1 MSSAPRTLVL
11 NVVGLTPT
19 LLAGMPRLKRWADG
33 QAQHALRPD
42 LPAVTCTA
50 QASMLTGRRPGTD
63 ATLGEGHGAVANGW
77 YFRDLAEV
85 WLWRQSVELITG
97 APDRGCPRGDASGAH
112 AGAGQA
118 GPAPIPTIFD
128 RWRAAHPDSPSAQ
141 LFWWWNLPSRA
152 DLSLTP
158 RPTYWADG
166 RKGPDV
172 HAFPGELRTRLTK
185 DFGPF
190 PLFQFWGPGAGI
202 ASSKWILDTALDVL
216 HHDRSG
222 LTLVYVPHL
231 DYDLQRFGP
240 HGPEAEAAALELD
253 AALTPILDYAEAE
266 GLRTIVL
273 SEYGIDAVDRC
284 CEPNRLLR
292 ERGWLQIHAAENGS
306 LLDPGNSDAFAVCD
320 HQLAHVYV
328 KDPARIEEV
337 AAALRELDGV
347 DEVWT
352 GEAIAKAGL
361 AHARSGEIVLLAEA
375 GSWFGY
381 RYWNDEPEP
390 DFART
395 VDIHR
400 KPGYDPCELAFD
412 PALSAPMARAAFK
425 LLKKKLGFRT
435 VMNLIGMDT
444 SVVRGSHGR
453 PPSSPEH
460 GPVWIGPA
468 ELACVDDGMVQAH
481 RALEAIV

>member
-1 MSSAPRTLVL
+1 MNSAPRTLVL
-11 NVVGLTPT
+11 NVVGLTPA
-19 LLAGMPRLKRWADG
+19 LLAQMPRLKRWADG
-33 QAQHALRPD
+33 QVQHSLRPD

-50 QASMLTGRRPGTD
+50 QASMLTGRHPGAD
-63 ATLGEGHGAVANGW
+63 AALGAGHGAVANGW

-97 APDRGCPRGDASGAH
+97 A
-112 AGAGQA
+112 GQDS
-118 GPAPIPTIFD
+118 IPTIFD
-128 RWRAAHPDSPSAQ
+128 RWRGAHPDSPSAQ

-172 HAFPGELRTRLTK
+172 HSFPAELRTRLTENY
-185 DFGPF
+185 GPF

-216 HHDRSG
+216 RRDRTG

-240 HGPEAEAAALELD
+240 HGPEAEAAARELD
-253 AALTPILDYAEAE
+253 QALTPILDYAEAE

-292 ERGWLQIHAAENGS
+292 ERGWLTLHAAENGS

-337 AAALRELDGV
+337 AAALSELDGV
-347 DEVWT
+347 GEVWT

-375 GSWFGY
+375 GCWFGY
-381 RYWNDEPEP
+381 RYWNHEPEP

-400 KPGYDPCELAFD
+400 KPGYDPCELSFD

-435 VMNLIGMDT
+435 FMNLIGTDT
-444 SVVRGSHGR
+444 SVVKGSHGR

-468 ELACVDDGMVQAH
+468 ELACVEDGVVPAH